1 MTHRQYLERQKK
13 LAILEAPTSAPA
25 WDRTG
30 AALARSKALNHYHV
44 VAAYYRQV
52 QCAGS
57 STQYQNKQGIIKI
70 FLYNNAKTIIV
81 RLNDWIHAIV
91 LGSGSVFFNH
101 WIISIVHPITPKKH
115 KLLLYIFFNIESCQQ
130 KQIYWLSI
138 KKISFLASFQH
149 FNNKNLRIC
158 MEMTRSMFTDP
169 GQ

>member
-1 MTHRQYLERQKK
+1 MEVSSAECPDDSSPVSRKTEK
-13 LAILEAPTSAPA
+13 TSN

-44 VAAYYRQV
+44 MAAYFRQV

-101 WIISIVHPITPKKH
+101 
-115 KLLLYIFFNIESCQQ
+115 
-130 KQIYWLSI
+130 
-138 KKISFLASFQH
+138 
-149 FNNKNLRIC
+149 
-158 MEMTRSMFTDP
+158 
-169 GQ
+169 